1 MADPEETLWLR
12 QQLDQARARE
22 KEARAREKEARAREK
37 EARAREKEARAREK
51 EARAREEAERR
62 EEEEAKAREQAERR
76 KNQKT
81 TLEEYLHNCHF
92 RLYKQL
98 RLADTSK
105 SSTGFTK
112 VEGKYYPKWLRP
124 WTSFMNTQRQYHFD
138 AIGKVCGN
146 RRLFHQESTTE
157 DLGAMIHR
165 RRAGDENAIAY
176 FEELAVED
184 PVWAI
189 LRPLWE
195 EEEIRKEYRCIELGF
210 SHNMRDSTQPSDGD
224 LAREEEPSEGHE
236 RRRWTGP
243 NKTKPNGTGVRTHLG
258 GDESLA
264 FVYDYK
270 AAHKVALE
278 YLKPAVANEKLFME
292 VIERANS
299 STSRS
304 DAEPRAQEKAEEQ
317 IAMALTQVFD
327 HMVRYGV
334 AYGYIPA
341 GKSLLLLH
349 IDQSNPQTLYCHPC
363 VPDED
368 VGGSSDGGDWTDDK
382 VSYTAVAQLASFCLL
397 SLRSQ
402 ALRGASLDAA
412 SREAEATLRKWS
424 EPYDGAA
431 RLIGAEDT
439 DSPPSELSSEATD
452 GSEFISHVVPA
463 DRKVK
468 LRSRSSCRA
477 AMDFGKDGKDDND
490 DDDDDDGSDGDL
502 SRSRAG
508 TDANK
513 RKDRSWSSSSENEG
527 GDKEE
532 EKSGI
537 SEPAPTRQYCTQA
550 CLLGLKRGQNLDD
563 NCPNVLSHRTAKGGS
578 RHAIDLNEFAR
589 LVGEQLRQNP
599 YQHCEALDGWGKVG
613 AIGVLFKLQLA
624 PYGYTFVGKGSLPR
638 HLGLLQHEGHVYAW
652 LDKLQGEV
660 VPVHLGLVR
669 LDKHQG
675 EAVPVH
681 QGYILPGGARI
692 LCMMLMSWGGE
703 TVDTVMAGGAVTI
716 DLQAEIR
723 RSSQDVWAKGVDH
736 GDERDANRLWNDER
750 RRVMLVDFER
760 ATLPRLKHKQLSK
773 VSKKR
778 KRQGDLGGH
787 DRKRFPLG
795 HSLGL
800 AIMPRGPHPY
810 DRQSMSQYHA
820 PNPPSPRLLAIHHA
834 IAHILYLSAA
844 GDYIDDIL
852 RDAEERGAREDG
864 STELGHLAR
873 LGLHGWSTGEVR
885 G

>member
-1 MADPEETLWLR
+1 MTDPEETLWLR

-37 EARAREKEARAREK
+37 EARARE
-51 EARAREEAERR
+51 EAERR
-62 EEEEAKAREQAERR
+62 EKEAERREKEEAIAREQAERR

-81 TLEEYLHNCHF
+81 TLEEYLRNCHF
-92 RLYKQL
+92 RLYTQL

-124 WTSFMNTQRQYHFD
+124 WTSFVDTQRQYHFD
-138 AIGKVCGN
+138 AIRKVYGN
-146 RRLFHQESTTE
+146 RRLFHQESTSK
-157 DLGAMIHR
+157 DLGATIHYK
-165 RRAGDENAIAY
+165 RAGDENAVVH
-176 FEELAVED
+176 FEKLAVED
-184 PVWAI
+184 PVREI

-195 EEEIRKEYRCIELGF
+195 EEEIRKEYQCIELGF
-210 SHNMRDSTQPSDGD
+210 SNNMRDFTQPSDGD
-224 LAREEEPSEGHE
+224 LAREEEPSKGHE

-243 NKTKPNGTGVRTHLG
+243 NKRVASEQRVKPPPTKPDGTGIRTHLG

-270 AAHKVALE
+270 AAHKVALK

-299 STSRS
+299 SRSRS

-327 HMVRYGV
+327 YMVRYGV

-368 VGGSSDGGDWTDDK
+368 VGESSDGGDWTDDK

-424 EPYDGAA
+424 EPYDA
-431 RLIGAEDT
+431 
-439 DSPPSELSSEATD
+439 SSQATD
-452 GSEFISHVVPA
+452 GSEFISHVAPA
-463 DRKVK
+463 DRKVT

-563 NCPNVLSHRTAKGGS
+563 NCPNMLSHRTAKGGS

-589 LVGEQLRQNP
+589 LVSEQLRQNP
-599 YQHCEALDGWGKVG
+599 YQYCEALDGWGKVG

-624 PYGYTFVGKGSLPR
+624 PYGYTFVGKGSLPS
-638 HLGLLQHEGHVYAW
+638 HLGLLQHEGHIYAW

-703 TVDTVMAGGAVTI
+703 TVDTVMADGAVTI
-716 DLQAEIR
+716 DLRAEIR

-760 ATLPRLKHKQLSK
+760 ATLPRLKHKQLSN

-787 DRKRFPLG
+787 DRKRFPPG
-795 HSLGL
+795 
-800 AIMPRGPHPY
+800 
-810 DRQSMSQYHA
+810 
-820 PNPPSPRLLAIHHA
+820 RLWL
-834 IAHILYLSAA
+834 
-844 GDYIDDIL
+844 
-852 RDAEERGAREDG
+852 
-864 STELGHLAR
+864 
-873 LGLHGWSTGEVR
+873 V
-885 G
+885 